1 MRCLTGRNRQEKMAG
16 PHWSS
21 LLCNGRLIATA
32 ILLLPLLVA
41 DMMVS
46 ALQTL
51 AHKKAIFNAASI
63 KSIDVSSR
71 GLGNARR
78 RTGLLKKGSYSKKLS
93 AVGDINELQPQVMAS
108 GFSNLGDLQAAL
120 GDAFRSAMEKIPSTA
135 KQIDFVMVA
144 VSSLYDGSSGATPIT
159 AVVPILL
166 QKAVHDYNVEIINL
180 IGCTSSG
187 LLSSLSSPGD
197 DKSSSTTIETE
208 DAMGVVITLCI
219 LPEVEVMVC

>member
-1 MRCLTGRNRQEKMAG
+1 MTG
-16 PHWSS
+16 PHARSS
-21 LLCNGRLIATA
+21 LFCKGRLIATT
-32 ILLLPLLVA
+32 IVLLSLLVS
-41 DMMVS
+41 DVMVS

-51 AHKKAIFNAASI
+51 ANKRAIFNTANI

-78 RTGLLKKGSYSKKLS
+78 RTGLYKEGIYNNKRLS
-93 AVGDINELQPQVMAS
+93 AAGETNEQQPQVMAT

-120 GDAFRSAMEKIPSTA
+120 EDAFRSAMEKIPSTA

-144 VSSLYDGSSGATPIT
+144 VSSLYDGSSSATPIT
-159 AVVPILL
+159 AVVPVLL

-180 IGCTSSG
+180 IGCTSAG
-187 LLSSLSSPGD
+187 LLSSLSLHGD

-219 LPEVEVMVC
+219 FPEVEVMVC